1 MQGINC
7 FSLTLKSVKPL
18 FFIIFLFAVGIQ
30 TFSKLWVLTSFYL
43 NREIISK
50 TICINRFDAMP
61 TCKGK
66 CYLQTELQKSEQQE
80 QQLPDFKQKDIQLY
94 CQDSF
99 LNAFSIAAL
108 EIKNSNPLK
117 KTNLYAYKFS
127 VSVFHPPCKA

>member
-18 FFIIFLFAVGIQ
+18 FVIIFLFAVGIQ

-50 TICINRFDAMP
+50 TVCVNRFDAMP

-66 CYLQTELQKSEQQE
+66 CYLQTELQKNEQQE
-80 QQLPDFKQKDIQLY
+80 QQLPDFKQKDIQLF
-94 CQDSF
+94 CQNSF
-99 LNAFSIAAL
+99 LGNFKPSAI
-108 EIKNSNPLK
+108 EIK
-117 KTNLYAYKFS
+117 KTNPLTKANLYTYKFS